1 MGSILAID
9 YGLKRI
15 GIAVSDPSRIF
26 AFPHSVIENKSL
38 EYVLVNLKKIVSE
51 KEIDLIIV
59 GTPFFKNPDIRIKDD
74 NEMQKIINDFVT
86 KLKTKLNVQ
95 IEIVDESLSS
105 FSANENLKAMGIS
118 AKKSKDFIDKEAAR
132 IMLEEFIK
140 ELK

>member
-38 EYVLVNLKKIVSE
+38 DHVLASLKKIVFE
-51 KEIDLIIV
+51 KEVDLIIV
-59 GTPFFKNPDIRIKDD
+59 GVPFFKNPDVRIKDD
-74 NEMQKIINDFVT
+74 NEMQKLINAFVT
-86 KLKTKLNVQ
+86 KLKVALNIQ
-95 IEIVDESLSS
+95 IEVVDESLSS
-105 FSANENLKAMGIS
+105 FSANENLKEIGIS

-132 IMLEEFIK
+132 IMLEEF
-140 ELK
+140 LKKS